1 MKQLSLPFNWLDV
14 DWQDDSPPSTVS
26 RPTEDAA
33 IRNLA
38 RRQRAMTGRRD
49 LEPLERIVY
58 ELELLCIRQ
67 YPHFMTPHQRAEY
80 IARHPRV
87 IIYNLTPAQ
96 IMAMLDDI
104 SKVLENDDIAA
115 NGITETGG
123 PLMVDRL
130 VMR

>member
-33 IRNLA
+33 LRNLA

-67 YPHFMTPHQRAEY
+67 YPHFMTPNQRGAY

-87 IIYNLTPAQ
+87 AIYNLTVQQ
-96 IMAMLDDI
+96 ILTMLDDI
-104 SKVLENDDIAA
+104 SKVLENDEIAT

-130 VMR
+130 VIR

>member
-33 IRNLA
+33 LRNLA

-58 ELELLCIRQ
+58 ELELLAIRDH
-67 YPHFMTPHQRAEY
+67 PRLMTPEMRAAW
-80 IARHPRV
+80 IARHGRV
-87 IIYNLTPAQ
+87 SIYNLTTMDV
-96 IMAMLDDI
+96 MALLDDVTR
-104 SKVLENDDIAA
+104 VLEYNAGAA
-115 NGITETGG
+115 PEPYAIN
-123 PLMVDRL
+123 VDR
-130 VMR
+130 VVIMP

>member
-1 MKQLSLPFNWLDV
+1 MKQLSLPFNWLAI

-33 IRNLA
+33 LRNLA
-38 RRQRAMTGRRD
+38 RRQRALTGRRH

-58 ELELLCIRQ
+58 ELELRCIRK
-67 YPHFMTPHQRAEY
+67 YPHFITPDQRARYIAEHPSVVIYNMTPGM
-80 IARHPRV
+80 
-87 IIYNLTPAQ
+87 IIE
-96 IMAMLDDI
+96 MLDDI
-104 SKVLENDDIAA
+104 TKVLENDDIAA

-130 VMR
+130 VIR